1 MNAWL
6 SIGIVTAYFTLLLV
20 ISWYT
25 SRHSDLSDFYRGG
38 NRSPWW
44 AVAFGMLGTTL
55 SGVTFISVPGW
66 VSSPARMTYMA
77 VILGNFAGYLII
89 AQVLLPLYYKLNLT
103 SIYTYIG
110 KRFGHRAYK
119 TSAVLFLLSK
129 TIGAAFRLFIVT
141 LVLQITI
148 FEPLEIPF
156 ACNVLLSVFIIW
168 AYTFRGGIRTIV
180 WTDLIQTFFLIFA
193 VIFTLWSLRNQLG
206 LSFGETAVAIA
217 RHPQACMFD
226 FSDLWTNPNNFW
238 KQFIAGIFI
247 AIVMN
252 GLDQDMMQK
261 NLSLKNI
268 HEAKKN
274 FLSFSLAFIPVNFIF
289 LCLGVLFCIYMDAFH
304 IPVPT
309 KTDGIYPLLATH
321 YLPAATGIFFML
333 GVIAAAFSSANSA
346 LIAMTTSFTVDICNI
361 RQRPETRQKQI
372 RFYTHLC
379 NALLLAAVILAFNS
393 FNNES
398 VVYAI
403 FKFAGYTYGPLLGL
417 FFIGILFRFRVHDKA
432 IPYLAAFSILST
444 VAIDRYSEYLLN
456 GYRFGFE
463 ILLVN
468 GFITV
473 LGLLLLKKRHSETK
487 NGNSIPAGNT
497 YHPAEKE

>member
-6 SIGIVTAYFTLLLV
+6 SIFILTVYFTLILL

-25 SRHSDLSDFYRGG
+25 SRYSNAADFYKGG
-38 NRSPWW
+38 GKSPWW
-44 AVAFGMLGTTL
+44 AVAFGMIGTTL

-66 VSSPARMTYMA
+66 VSSPAKMTYFA
-77 VILGNFAGYLII
+77 VILGNFVGYILI
-89 AQVLLPLYYKLNLT
+89 AHFLLPLYYKLNLT
-103 SIYTYIG
+103 SIYTYIEQ
-110 KRFGHRAYK
+110 RFGYHAYK
-119 TSAVLFLLSK
+119 TSASLFLLSK
-129 TIGAAFRLFIVT
+129 MIGAAFRLFIVT

-148 FEPLEIPF
+148 FAPLHIPF
-156 ACNVLLSVFIIW
+156 ALNVAVSVFILW
-168 AYTFRGGIRTIV
+168 AYTFKGGIKVII

-193 VIFTLWSLRNQLG
+193 VLFTIFSIQKALG
-206 LSFGETAVAIA
+206 FSFGEMLSSIA
-217 RHPQACMFD
+217 HNPQAQIFD
-226 FSDLWTNPNNFW
+226 FQNFWSNPNNFW

-268 HEAKKN
+268 REAKKN

-289 LCLGVLFCIYMDAFH
+289 MCLGVLFFIYMQTYG
-304 IPVPT
+304 IPIPA
-309 KTDGIYPLLATH
+309 KTDSIYPLLATH
-321 YLPAATGIFFML
+321 YLSLSTGIFFML

-346 LIAMTTSFTVDICNI
+346 LIAMTTSFTVDILNIQKQTEI
-361 RQRPETRQKQI
+361 RQKHI
-372 RFYTHLC
+372 RFYTHLV
-379 NALLLAAVILAFNS
+379 NAALLASVIIAFNA

-417 FFIGILFRFRVHDKA
+417 FFIGIFFKIRIQDKA
-432 IPYLAAFSILST
+432 IPYIALFSILST
-444 VAIDRYSEYLLN
+444 ILIDRYSTFLLN

-463 ILLVN
+463 ILLIN
-468 GFITV
+468 GLITV
-473 LGLLLLKKRHSETK
+473 LGLLLFHRR
-487 NGNSIPAGNT
+487 
-497 YHPAEKE
+497 

>member
-1 MNAWL
+1 MNPTL
-6 SIGIVTAYFTLLLV
+6 SISILIAYFAILLL

-25 SRHSDLSDFYRGG
+25 SRQSGTADFYKGG
-38 NRSPWW
+38 NKSPWW
-44 AVAFGMLGTTL
+44 AVAFGMIGTTL

-66 VSSPARMTYMA
+66 VSSPAKMTYMA
-77 VILGNFAGYLII
+77 VILGNFVGYLII

-103 SIYTYIG
+103 SIYTYIE
-110 KRFGHRAYK
+110 KRFGYRAYK

-148 FEPLEIPF
+148 FEPLHIPF
-156 ACNVLLSVFIIW
+156 VFNAVFSVFIIW
-168 AYTFRGGIRTIV
+168 AYTFKGGIKTII

-193 VIFTLWSLRNQLG
+193 VVFTIFSIQKTLG
-206 LSFGETAVAIA
+206 FSFGDMVSAITQSS
-217 RHPQACMFD
+217 QAQIFD
-226 FSDLWTNPNNFW
+226 FSDAWSNPNNFW

-268 HEAKKN
+268 KEAKKN

-289 LCLGVLFCIYMDAFH
+289 LCLGVLFFIYMNTNG

-309 KTDGIYPLLATH
+309 KTDNIYPLLATH

-346 LIAMTTSFTVDICNI
+346 LIAMTTSFTVDIYGV
-361 RQRPETRQKQI
+361 QHKPEQQQKRI
-372 RFYTHLC
+372 RFYTHLT
-379 NALLLAAVILAFNS
+379 NAALLAAVIIAFNA
-393 FNNES
+393 FHNES
-398 VVYAI
+398 VVHAI

-417 FFIGILFRFRVHDKA
+417 FFIGILCKTQVYDKA
-432 IPYLAAFSILST
+432 VPYIAAFSIVST
-444 VAIDRYSEYLLN
+444 VLIDRYSTTLLN

-468 GFITV
+468 GFITI
-473 LGLLLLKKRHSETK
+473 LGLLLFRQKSAVTDKT
-487 NGNSIPAGNT
+487 N
-497 YHPAEKE
+497 

>member
-6 SIGIVTAYFTLLLV
+6 SIGIVTAYFTLLLI

-25 SRHSDLSDFYRGG
+25 SRHSGMSDFYRGG
-38 NRSPWW
+38 NKSPWW

-89 AQVLLPLYYKLNLT
+89 AQVLLPLYYRLNLT

-110 KRFGHRAYK
+110 KRFGFRAYK

-129 TIGAAFRLFIVT
+129 SIGAAFRLFIVT

-148 FEPLEIPF
+148 FGPLGIPF

-193 VIFTLWSLRNQLG
+193 VIFTIGSIQDQLG
-206 LSFGETAVAIA
+206 LSLKETTAAII
-217 RHPQACMFD
+217 RHPQARMFD
-226 FSDLWTNPNNFW
+226 FTDIWTNPNNFW

-289 LCLGVLFCIYMDAFH
+289 LSLGVLFCIYMQANH
-304 IPVPT
+304 IPVPA

-361 RQRPETRQKQI
+361 RQQPEARQKRI
-372 RFYTHLC
+372 RFYTHLG

-417 FFIGILFRFRVHDKA
+417 FFVGILFKFRVYDKA
-432 IPYLAAFSILST
+432 TPYLAAFSILST
-444 VAIDRYSEYLLN
+444 VLIDRYSEYLLN

-468 GFITV
+468 GFITIM
-473 LGLLLLKKRHSETK
+473 GLCLLK
-487 NGNSIPAGNT
+487 IP
-497 YHPAEKE
+497 YKK

>member
-1 MNAWL
+1 MNPYLA
-6 SIGIVTAYFTLLLV
+6 IFIVPAYFILILTV
-20 ISWYT
+20 SYYS
-25 SRHSDLSDFYRGG
+25 SRKSTAADFYKGG
-38 NRSPWW
+38 NKSPWW
-44 AVAFGMLGTTL
+44 VVAFGMIGTVL

-66 VSSPARMTYMA
+66 VSSPAQMTYFA

-103 SIYTYIG
+103 SIYTFIG
-110 KRFGHRAYK
+110 QRFGFRAYK

-129 TIGAAFRLFIVT
+129 IIGAAFRLFIVT

-148 FEPLEIPF
+148 FGPLHIPF
-156 ACNVLLSVFIIW
+156 AFNAFFCVFIIW
-168 AYTFRGGIRTIV
+168 AYTFKGGIKTII

-193 VIFTLWSLRNQLG
+193 VIFTIFSIQKALG
-206 LSFGETAVAIA
+206 FSFPEMLSGIY
-217 RHPQACMFD
+217 HSPQACIFD
-226 FSDLWTNPNNFW
+226 FSDSWSNPHNFF

-247 AIVMN
+247 AIVMT

-268 HEAKKN
+268 REARKN
-274 FLSFSLAFIPVNFIF
+274 FLTFSVLSIPVCFIF
-289 LCLGVLFCIYMDAFH
+289 MCLGVLFFIYMQQMN
-304 IPVPT
+304 IPIPA
-309 KTDGIYPLLATH
+309 KTDSIYPLLATH
-321 YLPAATGIFFML
+321 YLSAATGIFFLL

-346 LIAMTTSFTVDICNI
+346 LIALTTSFTVDICNI
-361 RQRPETRQKQI
+361 GQYSEGRQQKL
-372 RFYTHLC
+372 RFYTHLG
-379 NALLLAAVILAFNS
+379 NALILALVILAFNA

-417 FFIGILFRFRVHDKA
+417 FLVGIFFKTRIHDKA
-432 IPYLAAFSILST
+432 VPYIALLSIILT
-444 VAIDRYSEYLLN
+444 VCTDRYSVFLLN

-468 GFITV
+468 GAFTLI
-473 LGLLLLKKRHSETK
+473 GLWLCRCKK
-487 NGNSIPAGNT
+487 A
-497 YHPAEKE
+497 

>member
-1 MNAWL
+1 MNAWFSL
-6 SIGIVTAYFTLLLV
+6 FIITAYFGLILL

-25 SRHSDLSDFYRGG
+25 SRHSDTADFYRGS
-38 NRSPWW
+38 NKSPWW
-44 AVAFGMLGTTL
+44 AVAFGMIGTTL

-66 VSSPARMTYMA
+66 VSSPARMTYFA
-77 VILGNFAGYLII
+77 VILGNFIGYLII

-103 SIYTYIG
+103 SIYTYIE
-110 KRFGHRAYK
+110 KRFGYRAYK
-119 TSAVLFLLSK
+119 TSAVLFLMSK

-148 FEPLEIPF
+148 FGPLGIPF
-156 ACNVLLSVFIIW
+156 TCNALVSVFIIW
-168 AYTFRGGIRTIV
+168 AYTFKGGIKTIV

-193 VIFTLWSLRNQLG
+193 VLFTIFSIREALG
-206 LSFGETAVAIA
+206 FSFGEMISAIA
-217 RHPQACMFD
+217 DSPQSQIFD
-226 FSDLWTNPNNFW
+226 FSDSWGNPNNFW

-268 HEAKKN
+268 REAKKN
-274 FLSFSLAFIPVNFIF
+274 FLSFSLAYIPVNFIF
-289 LCLGVLFCIYMDAFH
+289 LCLGVLFFIYMQVNR
-304 IPVPT
+304 IPVPVQ
-309 KTDGIYPLLATH
+309 TDSIYPLLATH
-321 YLPAATGIFFML
+321 YLSAATGIFFML

-346 LIAMTTSFTVDICNI
+346 LIAMTTSFTVDIYKI
-361 RQRPETRQKQI
+361 QDKPEQHRKRI
-372 RFYTHLC
+372 RFVTHLA
-379 NALLLAAVILAFNS
+379 NTFLLAGVIIAFHA

-417 FFIGILFRFRVHDKA
+417 FFTGILLKMQVKDKA
-432 IPYLAAFSILST
+432 VPYIAACSILFT
-444 VAIDRYSEYLLN
+444 VLIDRYSVYLLN

-463 ILLVN
+463 ILLLN
-468 GFITV
+468 
-473 LGLLLLKKRHSETK
+473 GLLTIIGLALFRQKSTR
-487 NGNSIPAGNT
+487 GRG
-497 YHPAEKE
+497 